1 MCTRKSKNRSDHA
14 TFHDVFI
21 HFEPD
26 EKKEAKRRRLK
37 NPSLF
42 ITHITLFLR
51 ERAIITTNLNYKV
64 LIREAHLQIISTVR
78 LCPPCF
84 IWPRLVFRVPSTVV
98 RGGLPQM

>member
-37 NPSLF
+37 NP
-42 ITHITLFLR
+42 TLL
-51 ERAIITTNLNYKV
+51 ERPLTNLQFKEGLRIPYWLK
-64 LIREAHLQIISTVR
+64 ISN
-78 LCPPCF
+78 L
-84 IWPRLVFRVPSTVV
+84 WVFFVYS
-98 RGGLPQM
+98 